1 MINITFFHNKQK
13 IDSNNEAPIWMT
25 LTFNGQRIRRS
36 VKNSKVKLSSWN
48 QSKSRVKKGLENSK
62 GISSDL
68 MNSRLEELEE
78 NIRKINKVVLR
89 ENIRITEDY
98 ILSRL
103 ENPHTIDARNISFFG
118 AFDEFLDVCKNHKA
132 KNTLKNYTTVR
143 NFIED
148 FQNSSKHKIDLELID
163 YDFFEKLRDYSFK
176 KRNVA
181 DNYFVKV
188 ISVLKTFMNWAI
200 DKKYCS
206 ATDFQKFRTHE
217 RETEVI
223 YLTKDELFELYNH
236 TFDSRKLEHVK
247 DTFCFA
253 CFTGL
258 RYSDIKTLE
267 KSNII
272 DGHIIKNI
280 QKTKEVASK
289 IPISKY
295 AKEILSKYAET
306 AHSPLPR
313 ISQQKYNDYIKEC
326 CEIVGIDTP
335 TTLVEYRGN
344 QSVQKTLPKHK
355 LITSHVARKTFVTN
369 SLILGMKELVV
380 RSITGH
386 KKESSF
392 RKYVKIADSLKQTE
406 MQNTWDKL

>member
-1 MINITFFHNKQK
+1 
-13 IDSNNEAPIWMT
+13 MT